1 VHAAGPLAAAVDSQS
16 KHTSAT
22 AAMMYAT
29 DASSAIP
36 GIDMPLRELHG
47 VESAKIQRSMGLAW
61 RQPRG
66 RMMHPTRDAV
76 FGVSSSR
83 APSEGP
89 SSTQLVDA
97 MMELMPAQ
105 RPRRRLAAPDG
116 APVGFAGA
124 PRAATRRT
132 LSAMTV
138 AAAQN
143 AAELPLSAENLEHG
157 GGTSAGSPTADAA
170 GRTRKRPRGGGL
182 GRWSPSPS
190 LAGPGKPQR
199 RFNFGS
205 RSPAAVRAH
214 VHRRVRRLTPSTV
227 GPFLDRFVRWLHGD
241 AGWRSPLQRDAALA
255 NACAKD
261 HVSQFVIMPT
271 GYGKTLA
278 ALLPALLKQKAAV
291 MATASDLFAV
301 QEGSGHAPR
310 GHCDRTTAP
319 QASARGPL
327 PFTRGSADPGNR
339 SVRI

>member
-1 VHAAGPLAAAVDSQS
+1 VCLPCVCQTPPGGPDRVFHASRPSRGVVSCVALGL
-16 KHTSAT
+16 
-22 AAMMYAT
+22 
-29 DASSAIP
+29 P
-36 GIDMPLRELHG
+36 GHPPKG
-47 VESAKIQRSMGLAW
+47 VVPRYP
-61 RQPRG
+61 PRG
-66 RMMHPTRDAV
+66 VLRDCSRPV
-76 FGVSSSR
+76 PGSCRGVVS
-83 APSEGP
+83 
-89 SSTQLVDA
+89 
-97 MMELMPAQ
+97 
-105 RPRRRLAAPDG
+105 
-116 APVGFAGA
+116 
-124 PRAATRRT
+124 
-132 LSAMTV
+132 
-138 AAAQN
+138 
-143 AAELPLSAENLEHG
+143 PLSG
-157 GGTSAGSPTADAA
+157 GFPH
-170 GRTRKRPRGGGL
+170 K
-182 GRWSPSPS
+182 
-190 LAGPGKPQR
+190 R

-227 GPFLDRFVRWLHGD
+227 GPFPDRFVRWLHGD

-278 ALLPALLKQKAAV
+278 ALLPAPLKQKAAV

-310 GHCDRTTAP
+310 GHFDRTTAP

>member
-1 VHAAGPLAAAVDSQS
+1 
-16 KHTSAT
+16 
-22 AAMMYAT
+22 MIYAT
-29 DASSAIP
+29 DASSDIP
-36 GIDMPLRELHG
+36 GIAMPLRELHG

-89 SSTQLVDA
+89 SSTQPVDA

-124 PRAATRRT
+124 LSAATRRT

-143 AAELPLSAENLEHG
+143 AAELPLSAENLGHG
-157 GGTSAGSPTADAA
+157 GGTSASSPTTDAA
-170 GRTRKRPRGGGL
+170 RRTRKRSRGGGL

-199 RFNFGS
+199 
-205 RSPAAVRAH
+205 
-214 VHRRVRRLTPSTV
+214 
-227 GPFLDRFVRWLHGD
+227 
-241 AGWRSPLQRDAALA
+241 
-255 NACAKD
+255 
-261 HVSQFVIMPT
+261 
-271 GYGKTLA
+271 
-278 ALLPALLKQKAAV
+278 
-291 MATASDLFAV
+291 
-301 QEGSGHAPR
+301 
-310 GHCDRTTAP
+310 
-319 QASARGPL
+319 
-327 PFTRGSADPGNR
+327 
-339 SVRI
+339 